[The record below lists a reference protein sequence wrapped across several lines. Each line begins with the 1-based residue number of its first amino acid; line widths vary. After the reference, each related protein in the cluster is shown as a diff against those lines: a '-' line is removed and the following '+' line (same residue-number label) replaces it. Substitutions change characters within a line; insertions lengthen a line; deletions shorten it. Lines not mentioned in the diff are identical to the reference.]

1 MPGKTKKV
9 GKKQEKA
16 EKKAHNV
23 AKTFKAKVKSG
34 KSLGHMFLAKVVSVS
49 GGGRFVV
56 EDLEGKKH
64 TVRVAKVLFAKAAK
78 HRNATMKTAVHIG
91 SHVLVDA
98 DTIRSVLGAAEA
110 AAIRKE
116 LKASSNKSNSFF
128 SHSSKGSKSSKS
140 VNLNRVGGK
149 RFCRTSRKASRKN
162 KVGGKRFCGSRRNSR
177 KNSRKNSR
185 RN

>member
-1 MPGKTKKV
+1 MPGKTRKV
-9 GKKQEKA
+9 GKRQEKA
-16 EKKAHNV
+16 EKKANNV

-56 EDLEGKKH
+56 EDHEGKMH
-64 TVRVAKVLFAKAAK
+64 TVRVAKVLFHKAAK
-78 HRNATMKTAVHIG
+78 HRDAVMKTAVHIG

-110 AAIRKE
+110 AALRKQ
-116 LKASSNKSNSFF
+116 LHGSSSRANSLF
-128 SHSSKGSKSSKS
+128 SHGSKSSKSSKS
-140 VNLNRVGGK
+140 VNINRIGG
-149 RFCRTSRKASRKN
+149 T
-162 KVGGKRFCGSRRNSR
+162 RRNSR
-177 KNSRKNSR
+177 KNSR

>member
-1 MPGKTKKV
+1 MPGKTRKV

-64 TVRVAKVLFAKAAK
+64 TVRVAKALFHKAAK
-78 HRNATMKTAVHIG
+78 HRNATMVTAVHIG
-91 SHVLVDA
+91 SNVLVDA
-98 DTIRSVLGAAEA
+98 DTIRSVVGAGEA
-110 AAIRKE
+110 AALRKD
-116 LKASSNKSNSFF
+116 LKASSNKSNSLF
-128 SHSSKGSKSSKS
+128 SHGSRHSSKSSKS
-140 VNLNRVGGK
+140 SKGVNINRVGG
-149 RFCRTSRKASRKN
+149 FCGTRRNSRRSSRRSSRKA
-162 KVGGKRFCGSRRNSR
+162 SR

>member
-1 MPGKTKKV
+1 MPGKTRKV
-9 GKKQEKA
+9 GKKQQKA

-64 TVRVAKVLFAKAAK
+64 TVRVAKVLFHKAAK
-78 HRNATMKTAVHIG
+78 HRDATMVTAVHIG
-91 SHVLVDA
+91 SNVLVDA
-98 DTIRSVLGAAEA
+98 DTIRSVIGAGEA
-110 AAIRKE
+110 AALRKQ
-116 LKASSNKSNSFF
+116 LHAASNKSNSLF

-140 VNLNRVGGK
+140 SKSVNINRVGG
-149 RFCRTSRKASRKN
+149 FCGSRRNSRKN
-162 KVGGKRFCGSRRNSR
+162 RVGGKRFCGSRRNSR
-177 KNSRKNSR
+177 KNSRKN
-185 RN
+185 